1 VGAAFA
7 PRLSCWRLSGHKGP
21 SHICWRFAETPYN
34 SLVNENRTS
43 AALELSEDEMRQ
55 LGYRVVDVLVRHF
68 ANMRDTSVGAKGTP
82 RDLMARFASPPPDA
96 PTAPSE
102 LLARLERDV
111 FPNNL
116 HVDHPRFFA
125 FVPGPGN
132 FVSTMADA
140 LASGFNVF
148 NGTWLGGSAAAAI
161 ELTVIDWFRSFCGF
175 PETVGGL
182 FVSGGSA
189 ANLTALHAARATKLG
204 DRIENATIYFSDQT
218 HYSVERALRVIG
230 FAREQFRKIPSDDRF
245 RLPLDRLREMLQ
257 SDKNAGLRP
266 FCIIANAGT
275 TNTGAVD
282 PLPKLADLCASEGI
296 WLHADGAYGAA
307 TMICDRGREKLVGL
321 DRVDSLSLDPHK
333 WLFQPFECGCVLVRD
348 AAKLKAA
355 FQLMPEYMRDVHRR
369 TEETNIADYGIQLSR
384 GFRALKVWLSINT
397 FGLAAFRD
405 AVTRGFG
412 LAEFAERELRRRTN
426 CEILSPAEMAIVAFR
441 FGNDDAIQTKLVEAM
456 LADGFAFLTSTTLKG
471 RTALRLCT
479 INPRTTEQDI
489 VQTIDRLEKFALL

>member
-1 VGAAFA
+1 MKRNKFSDPSPDRSRIALSREEMQKFGYAVVDLLAA
-7 PRLSCWRLSGHKGP
+7 H
-21 SHICWRFAETPYN
+21 FAEVQHGPVGTKADPAQMV
-34 SLVNENRTS
+34 SLFDGEPPE
-43 AALELSEDEMRQ
+43 A
-55 LGYRVVDVLVRHF
+55 G
-68 ANMRDTSVGAKGTP
+68 RDP
-82 RDLMARFASPPPDA
+82 N
-96 PTAPSE
+96 E
-102 LLARLERDV
+102 LLAQLERDV

-140 LASGFNVF
+140 LVSGFNIF

-161 ELTVIDWFRSFCGF
+161 ELNVIDWFRRFCGF
-175 PETVGGL
+175 PETAGGL

-204 DRIENATIYFSDQT
+204 DRIANATIYFSDQT

-245 RLPLDRLREMLQ
+245 RLPLDRLREAIQ
-257 SDKNAGLRP
+257 SDKQAGLRP

-282 PLPKLADLCASEGI
+282 PLPELGDLCAAEEM

-307 TMICDRGREKLVGL
+307 TMICERGRQKLSGL
-321 DRVDSLSLDPHK
+321 ERVDSLSLDPHK

-348 AAKLKAA
+348 AAGLKSA
-355 FQLMPEYMRDVHRR
+355 FQLMPEYMRDVHRN
-369 TEETNIADYGIQLSR
+369 TEETNPADYGVQLSR

-397 FGLAAFRD
+397 FGMAAFRE
-405 AVTRGFG
+405 AVTRGFE
-412 LAEFAERELRRRTN
+412 LAEFAEKELRGRQH
-426 CEILSPAEMAIVAFR
+426 CEILSPAEMGIVAFR
-441 FGNDDAIQTKLVEAM
+441 FSKNDAHQSKLVDLM
-456 LADGFAFLTSTTLKG
+456 LQDGFAFLTSTTLKG
-471 RTALRLCT
+471 STALRLCT

-489 VQTIDRLEKFALL
+489 IQTIDRLEKFAG

>member
-1 VGAAFA
+1 MIPAVIKSVLSFA
-7 PRLSCWRLSGHKGP
+7 GIADPG
-21 SHICWRFAETPYN
+21 YN
-34 SLVNENRTS
+34 RWVDNNRDP
-43 AALELSEDEMRQ
+43 ARLELSADEMRQ
-55 LGYRVVDVLVRHF
+55 LGYRVIDLLVRHF
-68 ANMRDTSVGAKGTP
+68 AEMRDGAVGAKATP
-82 RDLMARFASPPPDA
+82 GDLMARFAGPPPET
-96 PTAPSE
+96 PTEPGE
-102 LLARLERDV
+102 LLARLEKDV

-132 FVSTMADA
+132 FVSTMADV

-161 ELTVIDWFRSFCGF
+161 ELNVIDWFRRFCGF
-175 PETVGGL
+175 PETAGGL

-230 FAREQFRKIPSDDRF
+230 FAREQFRKILSDNRF
-245 RLPLDRLREMLQ
+245 RLPMDSLREAIQ
-257 SDKNAGLRP
+257 SDKKAGLRP

-282 PLPKLADLCASEGI
+282 PLPELADLCAADGM

-307 TMICDRGREKLVGL
+307 TMICERGRQKLAGL
-321 DRVDSLSLDPHK
+321 ERVDSLSLDPHK
-333 WLFQPFECGCVLVRD
+333 WLFQPFECGCILVRD
-348 AAKLKAA
+348 AAGLKSA
-355 FQLMPEYMRDVHRR
+355 FQLMPEYMRDVHRNT
-369 TEETNIADYGIQLSR
+369 TEINPADYGVQLSR

-397 FGLAAFRD
+397 FGMAAFRE
-405 AVTRGFG
+405 AITRGFE
-412 LAEFAERELRRRTN
+412 LAEFAEKELRGRRN

-441 FGNDDAIQTKLVEAM
+441 FGKDDALQTRLVEEM
-456 LADGFAFLTSTTLKG
+456 LRDGFAFLTSTTLKG
-471 RTALRLCT
+471 VTALRLCT
-479 INPRTTEQDI
+479 INPRTTEEDI
-489 VQTIDRLEKFALL
+489 VQTIDRLEKFAL